1 MFHRILIANRGE
13 IAVRIIRT
21 CREMEI
27 ETVAVYSTADAEA
40 LHVKLATR
48 AVCIGPARAADSYL
62 NLPAILTAD
71 VTPSIPA
78 MGSSQRTRSWQT
90 CVQNAASSLSALAG
104 T

>member
-48 AVCIGPARAADSYL
+48 AARR
-62 NLPAILTAD
+62 TATSTCRPSSRRRWRPD